1 MDCGIAMSEEREP
14 YHHAGEDR
22 AADPDIPAD
31 LRQRIELEFCDRVL
45 QSASDT
51 AEAVPGA
58 PAYDTL
64 GKAFLVEWS
73 RSKS

>member
-1 MDCGIAMSEEREP
+1 MSEEREE
-14 YHHAGEDR
+14 YNAGEDP
-22 AADPDIPAD
+22 AADPAIPAD
-31 LRQRIELEFCDRVL
+31 LRTRIELEFCDRVL